1 MTGPEDLDYGVDM
14 PASRVPTL
22 PELTLGPTLD
32 NRPPGSRTNSARPD
46 PRRAGNFVAVLE
58 TVIAFRPSSPPPLRR
73 EGRDS
78 GASAYR
84 EGGGP
89 LVLD

>member
-22 PELTLGPTLD
+22 PELTLD
-32 NRPPGSRTNSARPD
+32 NRQSGSRTNSARPD